1 MYWFDIG
8 NRYPGK
14 LPCLSSGTTILGAFG
29 DPAVTAPL
37 ATPATEVVANK
48 VTLLFATAETLLK
61 NGKVWPL
68 ITYDIIS
75 PTLTKVLKSA
85 TPAQVIVPVWF
96 KPEPLTDATE
106 NSSPRLNGLTS
117 PLNSVLARNSSPPP
131 TADDTDLT
139 SENSKSVETPTFLP
153 TLIPFISSGSLIWKS
168 PFVL

>member
-14 LPCLSSGTTILGAFG
+14 LPCLNSVTIILGLLG
-29 DPAVTAPL
+29 LPAVTAPL
-37 ATPATEVVANK
+37 ETPEIEVVANK

-68 ITYDIIS
+68 RAYDIIS

-96 KPEPLTDATE
+96 NPEPLTDATL

-117 PLNSVLARNSSPPP
+117 PLNSVFARNS
-131 TADDTDLT
+131 
-139 SENSKSVETPTFLP
+139 
-153 TLIPFISSGSLIWKS
+153 
-168 PFVL
+168 